1 MNRKPEL
8 LCPAGSLKSMRYAF
22 AYGADAVY
30 AGQSRYSLRV
40 KNNEFSHLNLP
51 DAIAYAHERDKQF
64 FLVSNILPHNNKV
77 KTYIDEITPII
88 EAGPDA
94 LIMSDPGL
102 IAMVREKWPEQA
114 VHLSVQSNV
123 VNYASVKFWQQVGVT
138 RIILSREMSIR
149 EIAEIREACP
159 DIELEVFV
167 HGALCMAYSGRCLLS
182 GYMNNR
188 DANQGGCSNA
198 CRWKYKVTEADAD
211 NELGEPVVK
220 EREQRTVFLEEPRH
234 KGEAIQLHEDEHGTY
249 MLNSKDLRAIH
260 FIDELTKLGIDCF
273 KIEGRTKS
281 HFYTARTAQLYRQAI
296 DDAVAGKPF
305 NQDLYYA
312 LDSLAN
318 RGYTEGFFA
327 RHLPEEHQNYE
338 YGSSKVSK
346 QQFCGEVI
354 EYDTDKAEMIVD
366 VKNRFEIGDE
376 IELMLPSGNQTI
388 TLDCITNDRGERM
401 DVAPGSGH
409 IVRIPFETTADMS
422 YALMMRQL

>member
-1 MNRKPEL
+1 MMKKAPEL

-40 KNNEFSHLNLP
+40 KNNEFNHLNLP
-51 DAIAYAHERDKQF
+51 KAIDYAHDLGKQF

-77 KTYIDEITPII
+77 KTFIDEISPII

-102 IAMVREKWPEQA
+102 IAMVRERWPEQA
-114 VHLSVQSNV
+114 IHLSVQSNV
-123 VNYASVKFWQQVGVT
+123 VNFASVKFWQQVGVT

-149 EIAEIREACP
+149 EISEIREACP

-188 DANQGGCSNA
+188 DANQGSCSNA
-198 CRWKYKVTEADAD
+198 CRWKYKTKDASL
-211 NELGEPVVK
+211 NEMGDVVL
-220 EREQRTVFLEEPRH
+220 LEEPRH
-234 KGEAIQLHEDEHGTY
+234 SEDPIELHEDEHGTY

-260 FIDELTKLGIDCF
+260 FIDELTKMGVDCF

-281 HFYTARTAQLYRQAI
+281 HFYTSRTAQLYRQAI

-305 NQDLYYA
+305 NQELFFA

-318 RGYTEGFFA
+318 RGFTEGFFA
-327 RHLPEEHQNYE
+327 QHRPEDHQNYE
-338 YGSSKVSK
+338 YGSSRVSK
-346 QQFCGEVI
+346 QQFCAEVI
-354 EYDTDKAEMIVD
+354 DYDRAKERLTVD
-366 VKNRFEIGDE
+366 VKNHFEVGDTL
-376 IELMLPSGNQTI
+376 ELMLPSGNRVFKLEAMENKDGQSV
-388 TLDCITNDRGERM
+388 

-409 IVRIPFETTADMS
+409 VMQLPFSEDVNTEFGL
-422 YALMMRQL
+422 LMKQL